1 MPEQEES
8 EVEHVSI
15 MEYNENAAKQG
26 REPGERVIVGGH
38 RRNTHVRDDE
48 TEGFVEVAEAV
59 AVIELHE
66 PIPESEVTDWCNSQ
80 AGKLAL
86 APFVGDYEAEEV
98 IDTGTAAVDTRRS
111 MVNAE

>member
-1 MPEQEES
+1 MSEEV
-8 EVEHVSI
+8 VEYVSV

-26 REPGERVIVGGH
+26 LEPGERVIVGGH
-38 RRNTHVRDDE
+38 RRNTHLRDDE

-66 PIPESEVTDWCNSQ
+66 PIPEDDVTDWCNSQ

-86 APFVGDYEAEEV
+86 AAFVGDYEPGEV
-98 IDTGTAAVDTRRS
+98 IDTGTAAADTRRS
-111 MVNAE
+111 MLDA